1 MKKTII
7 LAIATAITV
16 ISASAQN
23 KIDGRTTIINGN
35 QNFQLGAVGTF
46 TSINGDNVSGG
57 GAEVL
62 YNFKRLRLSGQYVYA
77 KDGHVDRSFANA
89 GIGVALVGN
98 PNVKVRPYLMARI
111 GGASQT
117 SFSCY
122 QTQVQGGNENVN
134 VDMNFVHVY
143 KNYDWNLQ
151 TSLEFQIDFVLSK
164 LITLSAFVNGIYNP
178 FEGDQTWFDLGDL
191 DINSPEGT
199 HFEVTLKNLNHVV
212 KNDKFGYSAGV
223 RIGFRF

>member
-1 MKKTII
+1 MKKI
-7 LAIATAITV
+7 LLALVTAIMAV

-23 KIDGRTTIINGN
+23 IDGRTTVINGN
-35 QNFQLGAVGTF
+35 QNFMFGAVGAF
-46 TSINGDNVSGG
+46 TSINEDNLFGG

-62 YNFKRLRLSGQYVYA
+62 YNYKRLRLSAEYICA
-77 KDGHVDRSFANA
+77 KDGHVDRSFANV

-111 GGASQT
+111 GGGSQT

-122 QTQVQGGNENVN
+122 GTKVQGGNENVD

-143 KNYDWNLQ
+143 KSYDWNLQ
-151 TSLEFQIDFVLSK
+151 TSLEFQVDFVLSK

-178 FEGDQTWFDLGDL
+178 NEGAQTWSDLGDL